1 MTFISRL
8 LQRTAVPL
16 ALTAGLAIA
25 VSGAPARAET
35 VTVGTANTSSDVAI
49 YLADHRGYF
58 KEAGIEAK
66 TIPFA
71 SAAQMIAPLGTGQ
84 LDVGGGTVAAG
95 LYNGVSRGINLRIV
109 ADKGS
114 IKPGYEYSTLVVRK
128 DLVDSGAYKSLRD
141 LKGRKLAAAAQ
152 GAGSESSLNEALK
165 KGGLKF
171 SDVDVVHMGFPE
183 MLTALSNKAIDG
195 GITNEP
201 TLSLVQ
207 QKGIAVRASD
217 VVVYPDQQT
226 AVLLYSEAFMR
237 DRRALG
243 EKFMVAYVRALREY
257 NAALK
262 DGKLIGPGS
271 EEIIRVLIDRTPVK
285 DPEIYRSMIAF
296 AVNPDGGVNVAS
308 LENDLSFFRERG
320 LITDPKVKAADV
332 VDQSFVNAALR
343 QLGPAAK

>member
-1 MTFISRL
+1 M
-8 LQRTAVPL
+8 
-16 ALTAGLAIA
+16 
-25 VSGAPARAET
+25 
-35 VTVGTANTSSDVAI
+35 
-49 YLADHRGYF
+49 
-58 KEAGIEAK
+58 
-66 TIPFA
+66 
-71 SAAQMIAPLGTGQ
+71 
-84 LDVGGGTVAAG
+84 
-95 LYNGVSRGINLRIV
+95 
-109 ADKGS
+109 
-114 IKPGYEYSTLVVRK
+114 
-128 DLVDSGAYKSLRD
+128 DSGAYKSLRD

-152 GAGSESSLNEALK
+152 GTGSESSLNEALK

-183 MLTALSNKAIDG
+183 MLSALSNRAIDG

-217 VVVYPDQQT
+217 VIVYPDQQT

-237 DRRALG
+237 DRRVLA
-243 EKFMVAYVRALREY
+243 EKFMVAYVRALRDY

-285 DPEIYRSMIAF
+285 DPEVYRTMIAF
-296 AVNPDGGVNVAS
+296 AVNPDGGVNVSS
-308 LENDLSFFRERG
+308 LDNDLNFFRERG
-320 LITDPKVKAADV
+320 LISDPKVKAADV
-332 VDQSFVNAALR
+332 VDQSFVNAAVR

>member
-1 MTFISRL
+1 
-8 LQRTAVPL
+8 
-16 ALTAGLAIA
+16 
-25 VSGAPARAET
+25 
-35 VTVGTANTSSDVAI
+35 
-49 YLADHRGYF
+49 
-58 KEAGIEAK
+58 
-66 TIPFA
+66 
-71 SAAQMIAPLGTGQ
+71 MIAPLGTGQ

-183 MLTALSNKAIDG
+183 MLTALSNRAIDG

-217 VVVYPDQQT
+217 VVIYPDQQT

-262 DGKLIGPGS
+262 DGKLMGPGS

-332 VDQSFVNAALR
+332 VDESFVNAALR